1 MTGTL
6 DSVTMVPID
15 RIEILNSRDRNM
27 KVFEEIVENIRTIGL
42 KKPITVTE
50 RQSDDEEE
58 PSYLLVCGEGRL
70 NAFRLLGETH
80 IPALVIDVNDE
91 DAFIMSL
98 AENIAR
104 RGYRP
109 LEILADIEVLR
120 DRGYSAD
127 TIIEKTGLSAK
138 YVKDIVFLLE
148 KGEERLIEGVQ
159 RGSIPLTTALEI
171 ARANEN
177 SENEESNL
185 GDMLQEAYENG
196 QLKGRQIIEAKR
208 LIEKRMEHGP
218 GSPNAGQMRPPKS
231 SYSLVRTYQREVERQ
246 RKMVLKAE
254 HAHQRL
260 LLVVQGLKKLFADEH
275 FVNLLRAEGLDTLP
289 KYLADRIE
297 TYSNPPSSSDPSAAS
312 ESAFELNQGV
322 TS

>member
-1 MTGTL
+1 MLTGTPET
-6 DSVTMVPID
+6 VTLVPIN

-27 KVFEEIVENIRTIGL
+27 KVFEEIVDNIRAIGL
-42 KKPITVTE
+42 KKPITVAE
-50 RQSDDEEE
+50 RPGDDGD
-58 PSYLLVCGEGRL
+58 PRYVLVCGEGRL
-70 NAFRLLGETH
+70 NAFRILGETH
-80 IPALVIDVNDE
+80 IPALVVDVSDE

-120 DRGYSAD
+120 KRGYSAE
-127 TIIEKTGLSAK
+127 IIIQKTGLSPK
-138 YVKDIVFLLE
+138 YVKDIVFLLDQ
-148 KGEERLIEGVQ
+148 GEERLIEGVQ
-159 RGSIPLTTALEI
+159 RGTIPLTTALEI

-177 SENEESNL
+177 ATEGDGQANL
-185 GDMLQEAYENG
+185 GDLLQEAYENG

-208 LIEKRMEHGP
+208 LIEKRLEYGP
-218 GSPNAGQMRPPKS
+218 ASPNRDQIKPPTS

-289 KYLADRIE
+289 KYLAERIN
-297 TYSNPPSSSDPSAAS
+297 TLGGTANPTTPEPEGA
-312 ESAFELNQGV
+312 
-322 TS
+322 TT

>member
-1 MTGTL
+1 MMTGTP
-6 DSVTMVPID
+6 DAVTMVPID

-27 KVFEEIVENIRTIGL
+27 KVFEEIVENIRAIGL

-50 RQSDDEEE
+50 RHHDGETE

-70 NAFRLLGETH
+70 NAFRILGETH

-120 DRGYSAD
+120 NRGYSAD

-177 SENEESNL
+177 SEDQEANL
-185 GDMLQEAYENG
+185 GDLLQEAYENG

-208 LIEKRMEHGP
+208 LIEKRTTHGP
-218 GSPNAGQMRPPKS
+218 GSPNSDQIRPPKS

-289 KYLADRIE
+289 KYLADRIDN
-297 TYSNPPSSSDPSAAS
+297 YVSSDTQS
-312 ESAFELNQGV
+312 GV

>member
-1 MTGTL
+1 MMTGTP
-6 DSVTMVPID
+6 DTVTLVPIG
-15 RIEILNSRDRNM
+15 RIEVLNSRDRNM
-27 KVFEEIVENIRTIGL
+27 KVFEEIVDNIRTIGL
-42 KKPITVTE
+42 KKPITVAE
-50 RQSDDEEE
+50 RSGEDGQ
-58 PSYLLVCGEGRL
+58 PRYVLVCGEGRL
-70 NAFRLLGETH
+70 NAFRILGETH
-80 IPALVIDVNDE
+80 IPALVVDVSDE

-109 LEILADIEVLR
+109 LEILADIELLR
-120 DRGYSAD
+120 KRGYSAE
-127 TIIEKTGLSAK
+127 IIIQKTGLSPK
-138 YVKDIVFLLE
+138 YVKDIVFLLDQ
-148 KGEERLIEGVQ
+148 GEECLIEGVQ

-177 SENEESNL
+177 ATDGNGQANL
-185 GDMLQEAYENG
+185 GDLLQEAYENG

-208 LIEKRMEHGP
+208 LIEKGQEHGP
-218 GSPNAGQMRPPKS
+218 GLPNADQIKPPTS

-289 KYLADRIE
+289 KYLAERIQ
-297 TYSNPPSSSDPSAAS
+297 TLADNP
-312 ESAFELNQGV
+312 ELEGA
-322 TS
+322 TL

>member
-1 MTGTL
+1 MLTGTPET
-6 DSVTMVPID
+6 VTLVPIN

-27 KVFEEIVENIRTIGL
+27 KVFEEIVDNIRTIGL
-42 KKPITVTE
+42 KKPITVAE
-50 RQSDDEEE
+50 RPGDDGD
-58 PSYLLVCGEGRL
+58 PRYVLVCGEGRL
-70 NAFRLLGETH
+70 NAFRILGETH
-80 IPALVIDVNDE
+80 IPALVVDVSDE

-120 DRGYSAD
+120 KRGYSAE
-127 TIIEKTGLSAK
+127 IIIQKTGLSPK
-138 YVKDIVFLLE
+138 YVKDIVFLLDQ
-148 KGEERLIEGVQ
+148 GEERLIEGVQ
-159 RGSIPLTTALEI
+159 RGTIPLTTALEI

-177 SENEESNL
+177 AATNGANGEGGQANL
-185 GDMLQEAYENG
+185 GDLLQEAYENG

-208 LIEKRMEHGP
+208 LIEKRLEHGP
-218 GSPNAGQMRPPKS
+218 ASPNRDQIKPPTS

-289 KYLADRIE
+289 KYLAERIN
-297 TYSNPPSSSDPSAAS
+297 TLGGAANPTTPEPEGA
-312 ESAFELNQGV
+312 